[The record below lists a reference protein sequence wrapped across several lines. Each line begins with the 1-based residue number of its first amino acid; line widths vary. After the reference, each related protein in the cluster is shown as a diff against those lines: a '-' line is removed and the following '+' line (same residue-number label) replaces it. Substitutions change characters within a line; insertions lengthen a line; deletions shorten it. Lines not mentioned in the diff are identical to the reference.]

1 MSIFQ
6 SPVKVVGL
14 SQSELIDLV
23 EQLGE
28 KPFRAKQLWSWIYN
42 RGVSDFEEMTN
53 IAKFTR
59 QKFAENFIIDRP
71 AISQDH
77 LSSDGTRKWLLKFDD
92 GNEAEVVYIPEA
104 DRGTLCIS
112 SQIGCTL
119 SCTFCHTGTQK
130 LVRNLEPREIV
141 QQIMVARDALDEW
154 PSTREIRLISNVVF
168 MGMGEP
174 LYNYDNIS
182 KALKIIMDKE
192 GIALSRRRI
201 TVSTSGVVPQI
212 EQCGQELGVN
222 LAISLHAVND
232 ELRNQIVPL
241 NKKYPIEELLAA
253 CRNYPAVSNSR
264 RMTFEYVMLKD
275 INDSLKDAKALVKLI
290 EGIPAIV
297 NIIPFNPW
305 PGTIYECS
313 DQSRINEFVRIVNR
327 AGFPC
332 PIRTPRGRDILAACG
347 QLRSESMRKS
357 KSILNKGCGD
367 KASGSGQKKP
377 LVNDQTIH

>member
-14 SQSELIDLV
+14 SQSELADLV

-53 IAKFTR
+53 IAKITR

-313 DQSRINEFVRIVNR
+313 DQSRINEFVRIVNK

-332 PIRTPRGRDILAACG
+332 PIRTPRGRDKLAACG

-367 KASGSGQKKP
+367 KASGCGQKKP